1 MMQLK
6 VKESD
11 RQRYTMLAWEYMHS
25 RYDSSLLR
33 PDSML
38 KSEVEGIANL
48 MATCEANGKDLTFD
62 QIDVVRYIQDAVG
75 FKGGGCLYKIYLLMY
90 DRDDWVLYKNLIK
103 GPDRCKALKQQEQKF
118 NDFLEKEKKRN
129 GKNK

>member
-1 MMQLK
+1 MSLR

-11 RQRYTMLAWEYMHS
+11 RQGYTMRAWEYMHS
-25 RYDSSLLR
+25 RYDSDLLS

-38 KSEVEGIANL
+38 KSEVEGLANL
-48 MATCEANGKDLTFD
+48 MATCEANGKGLTFD
-62 QIDVVRYIQDAVG
+62 QIDVVRYIQDALG
-75 FKGGGCLYKIYLLMY
+75 FKGAGYLYKIYLLMY
-90 DRDDWVLYKNLIK
+90 DRKAWVNYKNSIK
-103 GPDRCKALKQQEQKF
+103 GPDRRKALKEQEQKF